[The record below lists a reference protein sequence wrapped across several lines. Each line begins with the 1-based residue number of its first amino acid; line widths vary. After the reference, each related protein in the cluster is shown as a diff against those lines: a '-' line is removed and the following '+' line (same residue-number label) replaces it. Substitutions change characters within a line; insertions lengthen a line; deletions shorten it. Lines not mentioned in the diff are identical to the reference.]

1 MTTSITTSIT
11 VGITYGPYV
20 MADVENRTRNEIT
33 DAEFNFF
40 VKNLSNTGLMPTY
53 FDYKRLFNCGK
64 ILLLITCP

>member
-1 MTTSITTSIT
+1 MTHSTSLRPCKIRTNMTTSITTSIT

-40 VKNLSNTGLMPTY
+40 VKNL
-53 FDYKRLFNCGK
+53 
-64 ILLLITCP
+64 

>member
-20 MADVENRTRNEIT
+20 MADVENRTRNEII

-40 VKNLSNTGLMPTY
+40 VKNL
-53 FDYKRLFNCGK
+53 
-64 ILLLITCP
+64 